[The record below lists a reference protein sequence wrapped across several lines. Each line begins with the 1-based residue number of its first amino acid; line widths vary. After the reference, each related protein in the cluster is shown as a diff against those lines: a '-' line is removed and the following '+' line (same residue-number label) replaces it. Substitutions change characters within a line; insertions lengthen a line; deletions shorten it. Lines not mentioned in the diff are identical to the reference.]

1 MKYRACSLERSDKR
15 MGKYLSKKL
24 IIYLITFLFAVTLNF
39 AIPRLMPGDPI
50 TNLLSRFQT
59 MEGGREILES
69 QFVKIFRLDLPLI
82 TQYFNFWKSLFRGD
96 LGISIFHFP
105 KPVMEIISDAI
116 LYDVVLL
123 LPAILLSW
131 IIGNKLGAYSGTNK
145 KIDNALMPFF
155 YFLTSSPYFWFA
167 VVVAFIFAVKIGA
180 FPTSHAYSST
190 MVPGFNLPFILDF
203 LHHWFL
209 PFLTLFL
216 VQLGGWAIGM
226 RNMIIYERSSN
237 YSKYMEAL
245 GASDRLI
252 RKYGF
257 RNGVL
262 PQVTGLALRLGTIV
276 GGALVTQIV
285 FSYPGLGYLMLRA
298 ILNQDYFLIQG
309 CFLFIVIMVLA
320 ANFLVDIVYMIIDPR
335 VRVSYSG
342 EVE

>member
-1 MKYRACSLERSDKR
+1 

-24 IIYLITFLFAVTLNF
+24 IIYLITFIFAVTLNF

-59 MEGGREILES
+59 MEGGRKILES
-69 QFVKIFRLDLPLI
+69 QFVKIFRLDRPVI
-82 TQYFNFWKSLFRGD
+82 TQYFDFWKSLFRGN

-116 LYDVVLL
+116 IYDVALL
-123 LPAILLSW
+123 IPAIVVSW

-145 KIDNALMPFF
+145 KVDNALMPFF

-167 VVVAFIFAVKIGA
+167 VVVAFIFAVKIGI

-203 LHHWFL
+203 FHHWFL
-209 PFLTLFL
+209 PFLTLLL

-237 YSKYMEAL
+237 YSRYMEAL

-285 FSYPGLGYLMLRA
+285 FSYPGIGYLMLRA

-309 CFLFIVIMVLA
+309 CFLFIVIMVLT